1 MTSREALLQ
10 FIVYLETERRAS
22 PNTVTAYRTDLEGL
36 MAFLDAHKVEP
47 RPEAID
53 VYALRGWLGELARTH
68 ASSSIG
74 RKIAS
79 LRTWMRWMRKKG
91 VISRSPADDL
101 ASPRMRRPLPTFLG
115 VDAAKQV
122 VESPDDTPSG
132 KRDRAIL
139 EFLYGSGLRVS
150 ELARLDTCDMNAADA
165 SVRVF
170 GKGSKERLVPVGRKC
185 AAALETYLATRA
197 SLAHPKTGKL
207 DPNALFVTS
216 RGTRVRREDLYRIV
230 QKYGALGAGRA
241 DLHPH
246 ALRHTCATH
255 LLEGGAD
262 LRVIQELLGHAS
274 LSTTQKYTHVSV
286 EQLMAVYDGAHPL
299 ARAPRR
305 G

>member
-1 MTSREALLQ
+1 VTSREALLQ
-10 FIVYLETERRAS
+10 FVTYLETERRAP
-22 PNTVTAYRTDLEGL
+22 PNTVAAYRNDLEGL
-36 MAFLDAHKVEP
+36 MAFLEVQKVDSH
-47 RPEAID
+47 PEAID
-53 VYALRGWLGELARTH
+53 VYTLRGWLGEIARTH
-68 ASSSIG
+68 APSSIG

-79 LRTWMRWMRKKG
+79 LRTWMRWMRKKR
-91 VISRSPADDL
+91 VISRNPADDL

-122 VESPDDTPSG
+122 VESPNDTPPG
-132 KRDRAIL
+132 KRDRAVL
-139 EFLYGSGLRVS
+139 ELLYGSGLRVS
-150 ELARLDTCDMNAADA
+150 ELAFLDMSHMNVADA
-165 SVRVF
+165 SVRVL
-170 GKGSKERLVPVGRKC
+170 GKGNKERVVPVGRKC
-185 AAALETYLATRA
+185 ATALEAYLATRA

-207 DPNALFVTS
+207 DPSALFVTR

-230 QKYGALGAGRA
+230 RKYGALGAGRA

-262 LRVIQELLGHAS
+262 LRVIQELLGHAK
-274 LSTTQKYTHVSV
+274 LSTTEKYTHVSV
-286 EQLMAVYDGAHPL
+286 EQLMVVYDGAHPL